1 MRVKKQIALLLS
13 GAILAG
19 SLAGCSRTI
28 IEHQFHTDTEY
39 IETIVEN
46 SGMNG
51 AEKLTS
57 LFWARGIKFDFDFI
71 VQPGVVESDTGGDS
85 IFNSKYELETT
96 PIEDDDISWFYTFQT
111 NPNAS
116 VDYGD
121 DKDSW
126 RASLPRVIKC
136 DDISDMTSAWLVYAN
151 SVYEALV
158 NYLNKHFDDW
168 DWDKFYEGNK
178 GKIVLD
184 GYIVNISP
192 DPTNPEFYAAFA
204 LG

>member
-57 LFWARGIKFDFDFI
+57 LFLTHGIQFDLVYVYEESVDEEDTIFDLF
-71 VQPGVVESDTGGDS
+71 
-85 IFNSKYELETT
+85 YELETT
-96 PIEDDDISWFYTFQT
+96 PIEDEDIYWFYAFQT
-111 NPNAS
+111 TPNAS
-116 VDYGD
+116 FEYGYE
-121 DKDSW
+121 KGLI
-126 RASLPRVIKC
+126 ACLPRSIKC
-136 DDISDMTSAWLVYAN
+136 DDISDITSAWQVYAN
-151 SVYEALV
+151 SVYEALMKYSDEHDREWEKMDERIGAEAIIINV
-158 NYLNKHFDDW
+158 
-168 DWDKFYEGNK
+168 
-178 GKIVLD
+178 
-184 GYIVNISP
+184 SS
-192 DPTNPEFYAAFA
+192 DPTNPDYYACFD
-204 LG
+204 LS

>member
-1 MRVKKQIALLLS
+1 
-13 GAILAG
+13 
-19 SLAGCSRTI
+19 
-28 IEHQFHTDTEY
+28 
-39 IETIVEN
+39 
-46 SGMNG
+46 
-51 AEKLTS
+51 
-57 LFWARGIKFDFDFI
+57 
-71 VQPGVVESDTGGDS
+71 
-85 IFNSKYELETT
+85 
-96 PIEDDDISWFYTFQT
+96 
-111 NPNAS
+111 
-116 VDYGD
+116 
-121 DKDSW
+121 
-126 RASLPRVIKC
+126 
-136 DDISDMTSAWLVYAN
+136 MTSAWLVYAN

>member
-51 AEKLTS
+51 AEKLTG
-57 LFWARGIKFDFDFI
+57 LFWTQGIIFDFDFI
-71 VQPGVVESDTGGDS
+71 VQPGVVESDPGDDS

-96 PIEDDDISWFYTFQT
+96 PIGDDDISWFYIFQT
-111 NPNAS
+111 NLNAS
-116 VDYGD
+116 VEYGD

-126 RASLPRVIKC
+126 RASLIRVIKC

-151 SVYEALV
+151 SVYEALMK
-158 NYLNKHFDDW
+158 YLDEHDW
-168 DWDKFYEGNK
+168 EWGKFYEK
-178 GKIVLD
+178 RIVLD
-184 GYIVNISP
+184 GYIVNISS
-192 DPTNPEFYAAFA
+192 DPTNPEFYAVFS

>member
-39 IETIVEN
+39 IETIIEN

-51 AEKLTS
+51 AEKLTG
-57 LFWARGIKFDFDFI
+57 LFLSYGIQLD
-71 VQPGVVESDTGGDS
+71 VVYAYVESVDEEDIIDS
-85 IFNSKYELETT
+85 PFLKSELETT
-96 PIEDDDISWFYTFQT
+96 PIKDDDISWFYTFQT

-116 VDYGD
+116 VEYGD

-158 NYLNKHFDDW
+158 NYLNKHPDDW
-168 DWDKFYEGNK
+168 EWEKFDER
-178 GKIVLD
+178 IVLE
-184 GYIVNISP
+184 GGIVNVSS
-192 DPTNPEFYAAFA
+192 DPTNPEFYALFS

>member
-51 AEKLTS
+51 AEKLTG
-57 LFWARGIKFDFDFI
+57 LFLTHGIELNIMYMYEEVDD
-71 VQPGVVESDTGGDS
+71 GALDDS
-85 IFNSKYELETT
+85 SFLKYELETT

-111 NPNAS
+111 TLNAS
-116 VDYGD
+116 TEYDPEYGVI
-121 DKDSW
+121 
-126 RASLPRVIKC
+126 ACLPRSIKC
-136 DDISDMTSAWLVYAN
+136 DDISDMSFAWQVYAN
-151 SVYEALV
+151 RQPV
-158 NYLNKHFDDW
+158 
-168 DWDKFYEGNK
+168 GR
-178 GKIVLD
+178 
-184 GYIVNISP
+184 
-192 DPTNPEFYAAFA
+192 T
-204 LG
+204 

>member
-51 AEKLTS
+51 AEKLTG
-57 LFWARGIKFDFDFI
+57 LFWTQGIIFDFDFI
-71 VQPGVVESDTGGDS
+71 VQPGVESDPGDDSIDS

-96 PIEDDDISWFYTFQT
+96 PIGDDDIYWFYIFQT
-111 NPNAS
+111 DPSAS
-116 VDYGD
+116 AVYD
-121 DKDSW
+121 DEEDSW
-126 RASLPRVIKC
+126 RSNLTRVIKC

-158 NYLNKHFDDW
+158 NYLNKHSDDW
-168 DWDKFYEGNK
+168 EWEKFDER
-178 GKIVLD
+178 IVLD
-184 GYIVNISP
+184 GFIVNISS
-192 DPTNPEFYAAFA
+192 DPTNPEFYAIFS

>member
-51 AEKLTS
+51 AEKLTD
-57 LFWARGIKFDFDFI
+57 LFLTHGIQLSI
-71 VQPGVVESDTGGDS
+71 VYAYADDDGALDDS
-85 IFNSKYELETT
+85 FFLKYELETT

-111 NPNAS
+111 NHNAS
-116 VDYGD
+116 VDYGQEYGVIA
-121 DKDSW
+121 
-126 RASLPRVIKC
+126 RLPRVIKC
-136 DDISDMTSAWLVYAN
+136 DDISDMSFAWQVYAN
-151 SVYEALV
+151 SVYEALMK
-158 NYLNKHFDDW
+158 YLDEHDW
-168 DWDKFYEGNK
+168 EWENMDKRIDVEAGM
-178 GKIVLD
+178 L
-184 GYIVNISP
+184 NISS
-192 DPTNPEFYAAFA
+192 DPTNPELYAIFSFV
-204 LG
+204 